1 MWLLWV
7 LCLFFPPLLFVV
19 VPLQLMK
26 SYGTV
31 KKWEQLKR
39 EEERKEFDALYD

>member
-1 MWLLWV
+1 MWLLL
-7 LCLFFPPLLFVV
+7 LCILFPPLLFVA

-26 SYGTV
+26 SYGAV